1 MRSTCSSVAYASA
14 DPLRNAYLRRL
25 IILYLD
31 SLGSRRTY
39 NLTGRRVGE
48 GGGRRDPAFCLFSNV
63 NNIVKSSLR
72 LDFLF
77 FSQGIHKDRR
87 IIDLLRALV
96 RVVLLGILGRCILF
110 A

>member
-1 MRSTCSSVAYASA
+1 M
-14 DPLRNAYLRRL
+14 
-25 IILYLD
+25 YLD

-39 NLTGRRVGE
+39 NLTGRRVG
-48 GGGRRDPAFCLFSNV
+48 GGGRDPAFCLFSNV